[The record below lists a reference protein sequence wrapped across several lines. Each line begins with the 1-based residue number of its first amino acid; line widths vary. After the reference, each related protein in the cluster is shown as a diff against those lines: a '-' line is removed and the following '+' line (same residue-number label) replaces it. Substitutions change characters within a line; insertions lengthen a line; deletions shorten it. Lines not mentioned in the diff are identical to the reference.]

1 MSASSAEAL
10 AGYSSGKM
18 ADKDAG
24 QETALGSAY
33 SPVDYMSITSFPR
46 LPEDDVMA
54 GESGLKSR
62 RDEDNFLG
70 EQDTGVLLTCALLF
84 LRHVPLLYTHVFHL
98 VISSP
103 T

>member
-24 QETALGSAY
+24 QDTALGSAY

-46 LPEDDVMA
+46 LPEDDVTA

-70 EQDTGVLLTCALLF
+70 EQDTGVLATCSLPLSRAPVIYTLF
-84 LRHVPLLYTHVFHL
+84 IHA
-98 VISSP
+98 
-103 T
+103 

>member
-1 MSASSAEAL
+1 MSGSSAEAL
-10 AGYSSGKM
+10 AGYPSAKM

-24 QETALGSAY
+24 QDTALGSAY

-62 RDEDNFLG
+62 RDEDNFLA
-70 EQDTGVLLTCALLF
+70 EQDTGVLPTCA
-84 LRHVPLLYTHVFHL
+84 RPPSRASL
-98 VISSP
+98 VL